1 MAILDFFNKKVITKD
16 TIVIE
21 SNPENENSLI
31 DKIHNEFYSEVGILL
46 NQASQFNEVKNI
58 KPELVDK
65 RNRLYNLGFRNTP
78 EMIEAE
84 KEIIRL
90 DILEKENLSKKE
102 LIETINYFSA
112 NYPEYKFIT
121 EQSVVNICNK
131 YGLVYSTVDN
141 FRGNIPISNLEQIEK
156 FKIKD
161 NDKLYL
167 KVWHLSNGKEEEIR
181 ISDYNH
187 YRIFSDSPKK
197 SYESEWEYREA
208 SLEIC
213 APLNQFDITDL
224 ELQDK
229 KLVKKQLEI
238 KDPIVL
244 CPVVYNKIKY
254 YLIVTAWGKEASD
267 SEVINHHMN

>member
-1 MAILDFFNKKVITKD
+1 MAILDFLNKKVITKD
-16 TIVIE
+16 TTVVE
-21 SNPENENSLI
+21 SNQEDENVLI

-46 NQASQFNEVKNI
+46 DQASQFNEVKNR

-84 KEIIRL
+84 EEIVRL

-102 LIETINYFSA
+102 LIEAINYFSA

-167 KVWHLSNGKEEEIR
+167 KVWHFSNGQEEEIR
-181 ISDYNH
+181 IINYDT
-187 YRIFSDSPKK
+187 YRLINKSPKNF
-197 SYESEWEYREA
+197 YQSEWEYKE
-208 SLEIC
+208 SLLEIC

-224 ELQDK
+224 ELQGK
-229 KLVKKQLEI
+229 KLVKKQIEI